1 MFLSFK
7 IDELN
12 NLLLKLCIPRKERER
27 LVAAELRREE
37 EKNLRLR
44 RNDTWWEEEVARF
57 KKMMNYQI

>member
-1 MFLSFK
+1 MSFK

-12 NLLLKLCIPRKERER
+12 NLLLTLCIPRKERER

-37 EKNLRLR
+37 ERNQMLR
-44 RNDTWWEEEVARF
+44 REVIWLEEEVARF